1 MKRIYYIFFLAMILS
16 CNSNNETI
24 SENKIIINSLQSE
37 LNSKD
42 KELNSLEFDKLNND
56 SIVNQYAL
64 YIQRIKNNIN
74 EINNQ
79 ESIINNAKSKEEF
92 YKADTTNIINAIK
105 IMSEKLIE
113 NESMIS
119 ELNNAVKLE
128 KNKNSQFAT
137 RVTELSTEVAKSNR
151 EIYFLREELN
161 SLNSSFEAIFNK
173 YNEQNKKISF
183 LNNKLNEIAYVIG
196 TKSELLDNGVLT
208 KSGGLIGLGK
218 SRKLNSDF
226 NTNYFT
232 FSTKQDLKSIVLGY
246 KSVKLMTPHPSESYK
261 ISKNTNELIDSLLIF
276 NVENFWKNSK
286 FLVLE
291 VK

>member
-1 MKRIYYIFFLAMILS
+1 MIFS

-24 SENKIIINSLQSE
+24 SENKIIIDSLQSE

-79 ESIINNAKSKEEF
+79 ESIINNAKSKKEF

-151 EIYFLREELN
+151 EIYFLREELY

>member
-1 MKRIYYIFFLAMILS
+1 MIFS

-24 SENKIIINSLQSE
+24 SENKIIIDSLQSE

-79 ESIINNAKSKEEF
+79 ESIINNAKSKKEF

-151 EIYFLREELN
+151 EIYFLREELY

-226 NTNYFT
+226 KTNYFT
-232 FSTKQDLKSIVLGY
+232 FSTKQDLKSIVLGF

>member
-1 MKRIYYIFFLAMILS
+1 MIFS

-24 SENKIIINSLQSE
+24 SENKIIIDSLQSE

-79 ESIINNAKSKEEF
+79 ESIINNAKSKQEF
-92 YKADTTNIINAIK
+92 YESDTTNIINAIK

-151 EIYFLREELN
+151 EIYFLREELY

-196 TKSELLDNGVLT
+196 TKSELLNNGVLS

>member
-1 MKRIYYIFFLAMILS
+1 MILT

-24 SENKIIINSLQSE
+24 SENKIIIDSLQSE

-79 ESIINNAKSKEEF
+79 ESIINNAKSKKEF

-151 EIYFLREELN
+151 EIYFLREELY

>member
-1 MKRIYYIFFLAMILS
+1 MILS

-261 ISKNTNELIDSLLIF
+261 ISKNTNEFIDSLLIF

>member
-1 MKRIYYIFFLAMILS
+1 MKRIYYIFFLAMIFS

-24 SENKIIINSLQSE
+24 SENKIIIDSLQSE

-119 ELNNAVKLE
+119 ELNNAVK
-128 KNKNSQFAT
+128 
-137 RVTELSTEVAKSNR
+137 
-151 EIYFLREELN
+151 
-161 SLNSSFEAIFNK
+161 
-173 YNEQNKKISF
+173 
-183 LNNKLNEIAYVIG
+183 
-196 TKSELLDNGVLT
+196 
-208 KSGGLIGLGK
+208 
-218 SRKLNSDF
+218 SRK
-226 NTNYFT
+226 
-232 FSTKQDLKSIVLGY
+232 K
-246 KSVKLMTPHPSESYK
+246 
-261 ISKNTNELIDSLLIF
+261 
-276 NVENFWKNSK
+276 
-286 FLVLE
+286 
-291 VK
+291 

>member
-1 MKRIYYIFFLAMILS
+1 MIFS

-24 SENKIIINSLQSE
+24 SENKIIIDSLQSE

-151 EIYFLREELN
+151 EIYFLKEELY

-218 SRKLNSDF
+218 IRKLNSDF

-246 KSVKLMTPHPSESYK
+246 KSVKLITPHPSESFK
-261 ISKNTNELIDSLLIF
+261 ITKNTNELIDSLLIF
-276 NVENFWKNSK
+276 DVENFWKNSK

>member
-1 MKRIYYIFFLAMILS
+1 MKKNLLYIFLAMIFS

-24 SENKIIINSLQSE
+24 SENKIIIDSLQSE

-64 YIQRIKNNIN
+64 YIQRIKNNIK

-79 ESIINNAKSKEEF
+79 ESIINNAKSKVEF

-151 EIYFLREELN
+151 NLFFKR
-161 SLNSSFEAIFNK
+161 
-173 YNEQNKKISF
+173 
-183 LNNKLNEIAYVIG
+183 G
-196 TKSELLDNGVLT
+196 
-208 KSGGLIGLGK
+208 
-218 SRKLNSDF
+218 
-226 NTNYFT
+226 
-232 FSTKQDLKSIVLGY
+232 IV
-246 KSVKLMTPHPSESYK
+246 
-261 ISKNTNELIDSLLIF
+261 
-276 NVENFWKNSK
+276 
-286 FLVLE
+286 
-291 VK
+291 

>member
-24 SENKIIINSLQSE
+24 SENKIIIDSLQSE

>member
-1 MKRIYYIFFLAMILS
+1 MKRIYYIFFLAMIFS

-24 SENKIIINSLQSE
+24 SENKIIIDSLQSE

-151 EIYFLREELN
+151 EIYFLREELY

-208 KSGGLIGLGK
+208 KSGGLIGLGN

>member
-24 SENKIIINSLQSE
+24 SENKIIIDSLQSE

-42 KELNSLEFDKLNND
+42 KELNSLEFDKLNDD

>member
-1 MKRIYYIFFLAMILS
+1 MIFS

-24 SENKIIINSLQSE
+24 SENKIIIDSLQSE

-79 ESIINNAKSKEEF
+79 ESIINNAKSKKEF

-128 KNKNSQFAT
+128 KNKNSQFAI

-151 EIYFLREELN
+151 EIYFLREELY

>member
-1 MKRIYYIFFLAMILS
+1 MKRIYYIFFLAMIFS

-24 SENKIIINSLQSE
+24 SENKIIIDSLQSE

-79 ESIINNAKSKEEF
+79 ESIINNAKSKKEF

-128 KNKNSQFAT
+128 KNKNSQFAI

-151 EIYFLREELN
+151 EIYFLREELY

>member
-1 MKRIYYIFFLAMILS
+1 MKRIYFIFFLAMIFS

-24 SENKIIINSLQSE
+24 SENKIIIDSLQSE

-42 KELNSLEFDKLNND
+42 KELNFLKFYKLNND

-79 ESIINNAKSKEEF
+79 ESIINNAKSKQEF
-92 YKADTTNIINAIK
+92 YESDTTNIINAIK

-151 EIYFLREELN
+151 KF
-161 SLNSSFEAIFNK
+161 IF
-173 YNEQNKKISF
+173 
-183 LNNKLNEIAYVIG
+183 
-196 TKSELLDNGVLT
+196 
-208 KSGGLIGLGK
+208 
-218 SRKLNSDF
+218 
-226 NTNYFT
+226 
-232 FSTKQDLKSIVLGY
+232 
-246 KSVKLMTPHPSESYK
+246 
-261 ISKNTNELIDSLLIF
+261 
-276 NVENFWKNSK
+276 
-286 FLVLE
+286 
-291 VK
+291 

>member
-1 MKRIYYIFFLAMILS
+1 MIFS

-24 SENKIIINSLQSE
+24 SENKIIIDSLQSE

-56 SIVNQYAL
+56 SIVNHYAL

-79 ESIINNAKSKEEF
+79 ESIINNAKSKKEF

-151 EIYFLREELN
+151 EIYFLREELY
-161 SLNSSFEAIFNK
+161 SLNSSFEAIFSK

>member
-1 MKRIYYIFFLAMILS
+1 MIFS

-24 SENKIIINSLQSE
+24 SENKIIIDSLQSE

-79 ESIINNAKSKEEF
+79 ESIINNAKSKKEF

-151 EIYFLREELN
+151 EIYFLREELY

-208 KSGGLIGLGK
+208 KSGG
-218 SRKLNSDF
+218 F
-226 NTNYFT
+226 NWFR
-232 FSTKQDLKSIVLGY
+232 
-246 KSVKLMTPHPSESYK
+246 
-261 ISKNTNELIDSLLIF
+261 
-276 NVENFWKNSK
+276 
-286 FLVLE
+286 
-291 VK
+291 

>member
-1 MKRIYYIFFLAMILS
+1 MIFS

-24 SENKIIINSLQSE
+24 SENKIIIDSLQSE

-42 KELNSLEFDKLNND
+42 KELNFLEFDKLNND

-151 EIYFLREELN
+151 EIYFLREELY

-173 YNEQNKKISF
+173 YNEQNKKIRF

>member
-1 MKRIYYIFFLAMILS
+1 MIFS

-24 SENKIIINSLQSE
+24 SENKIIIDSLQSE

-151 EIYFLREELN
+151 EIYFLREELY

-196 TKSELLDNGVLT
+196 TKSELLDNGVLS

-246 KSVKLMTPHPSESYK
+246 KSVKLMTPHPSDSYK

>member
-24 SENKIIINSLQSE
+24 SENKIIIDSLQFQ

-79 ESIINNAKSKEEF
+79 ESIINNAKSKEEL
-92 YKADTTNIINAIK
+92 YKTDTTNIINAIK

-128 KNKNSQFAT
+128 KNKNSQFASK
-137 RVTELSTEVAKSNR
+137 VTDLSSEIAKSNR

-208 KSGGLIGLGK
+208 KGGGLIGLGK

-232 FSTKQDLKSIVLGY
+232 FSSKQDLKSIVLGY

-261 ISKNTNELIDSLLIF
+261 ISKNINELIDSLLIV

>member
-1 MKRIYYIFFLAMILS
+1 MIFS

-24 SENKIIINSLQSE
+24 SDNKIIIDSLQSE

-79 ESIINNAKSKEEF
+79 ESIINNAKSKKEF

-128 KNKNSQFAT
+128 KNKNSQFAI

-151 EIYFLREELN
+151 EIYFLREELY

>member
-1 MKRIYYIFFLAMILS
+1 MILS

-24 SENKIIINSLQSE
+24 SENKIIIDSLQSE

-79 ESIINNAKSKEEF
+79 ESIINNAKSKEGF

-119 ELNNAVKLE
+119 ELNNAIKLE

-151 EIYFLREELN
+151 EIYFLREELY

>member
-1 MKRIYYIFFLAMILS
+1 MILS

-24 SENKIIINSLQSE
+24 SENKIIIDSLQSE

-42 KELNSLEFDKLNND
+42 KELNSLEFDKLNDD

-151 EIYFLREELN
+151 EIYFLREELY

>member
-24 SENKIIINSLQSE
+24 SENKIIIDSLQSE

-64 YIQRIKNNIN
+64 YIQKIKNNIN

-119 ELNNAVKLE
+119 ELENAVKLE

>member
-1 MKRIYYIFFLAMILS
+1 MIFS
-16 CNSNNETI
+16 CNSNNEII
-24 SENKIIINSLQSE
+24 SENKIIIDSLQSE

-151 EIYFLREELN
+151 EIYFLKEELY

-196 TKSELLDNGVLT
+196 TKSELLDNGVLS

>member
-1 MKRIYYIFFLAMILS
+1 MIFS

-24 SENKIIINSLQSE
+24 SENKIIIDSLQSE

-79 ESIINNAKSKEEF
+79 ESIINNAKSKQEF
-92 YKADTTNIINAIK
+92 YESDTTNIINAIK

-151 EIYFLREELN
+151 EIYFLKEELY

-196 TKSELLDNGVLT
+196 TKSELLDNGVLS

>member
-1 MKRIYYIFFLAMILS
+1 MILS

-24 SENKIIINSLQSE
+24 SENKIIIDSLQSE

-42 KELNSLEFDKLNND
+42 KELNSLEFDKLNDD

>member
-1 MKRIYYIFFLAMILS
+1 MIFS

-24 SENKIIINSLQSE
+24 SENKIIIDSLQSE

-128 KNKNSQFAT
+128 KNKNSQFAI

-151 EIYFLREELN
+151 EIYFLREELY

>member
-1 MKRIYYIFFLAMILS
+1 MIFS

-24 SENKIIINSLQSE
+24 SENKIIIDSLQSE

-151 EIYFLREELN
+151 EIYFLREELY

-226 NTNYFT
+226 KTNYFT
-232 FSTKQDLKSIVLGY
+232 FSTKQDLKSIVLGF

>member
-1 MKRIYYIFFLAMILS
+1 MILS

-24 SENKIIINSLQSE
+24 SENKIIIDSLQSE

>member
-1 MKRIYYIFFLAMILS
+1 MIFS

-24 SENKIIINSLQSE
+24 SENKIIIDSLQSE

-151 EIYFLREELN
+151 EIYFLREELY

-261 ISKNTNELIDSLLIF
+261 ISKNTNELIDSLLIV

>member
-1 MKRIYYIFFLAMILS
+1 MKRIYYIFFLAMIFS

-24 SENKIIINSLQSE
+24 SENKIIIDSLQSE

-151 EIYFLREELN
+151 EIYFLREELY

-218 SRKLNSDF
+218 SRTLNSDF

>member
-1 MKRIYYIFFLAMILS
+1 MIFS

-24 SENKIIINSLQSE
+24 SENKIIIDSLQSE

-42 KELNSLEFDKLNND
+42 KELNFLEFDKLNND

-151 EIYFLREELN
+151 EIYFLREELY

>member
-1 MKRIYYIFFLAMILS
+1 MILS

-24 SENKIIINSLQSE
+24 SENKIIIDSLQSE
-37 LNSKD
+37 WNSKD

-151 EIYFLREELN
+151 EIYFLREELY

-218 SRKLNSDF
+218 IRKLNSDF

-246 KSVKLMTPHPSESYK
+246 KSVKLMTPHPSDSYK

-276 NVENFWKNSK
+276 NIENFWKNSK

>member
-1 MKRIYYIFFLAMILS
+1 MILS

-24 SENKIIINSLQSE
+24 SENKIIIDSLQSE

-74 EINNQ
+74 EINYQ
-79 ESIINNAKSKEEF
+79 ESIINNAKSKEQF

-105 IMSEKLIE
+105 IMSEKIIE

-119 ELNNAVKLE
+119 ELNNAIKLE

-151 EIYFLREELN
+151 EIYFLREELY

>member
-1 MKRIYYIFFLAMILS
+1 MIFS

-24 SENKIIINSLQSE
+24 SENKIIIDSLQSE
-37 LNSKD
+37 WNSKD

-64 YIQRIKNNIN
+64 FIQRIKNNIN

-151 EIYFLREELN
+151 EIYFLREELY